1 MKREKRQQNLRKR
14 AEILRLIRRFFF
26 ENNYL
31 EIETPIRIPA
41 PIPEAYIDSFDSEGW
56 CLHSSPEIC
65 MKQLLASGYEKIY
78 QLSRVFRKGE
88 RGNKHLPEFTMLEW
102 YTKGDSYIEL
112 MQQLEDLVRLI
123 AIEFGE
129 QNKIQYNKNIV
140 DFGSAFEK
148 LSVKNAF
155 EKYSEIS
162 MEQAL
167 SDKKFDEIMG
177 FEIEPLLGLTRPV
190 FLYDYPAEKA
200 SLARLK
206 KDDNKYAERF
216 ELYISGLELCN
227 GFSELADPVEQR
239 MRFIMEQ
246 EIRVGENKNIYPLPE
261 KFLTALMFFPE
272 SAGVA
277 VGIDRLV
284 MLFTDSDD
292 INDVVAFSPEELV
305 DD

>member
-1 MKREKRQQNLRKR
+1 MKREKRQQNLWKR

-65 MKQLLASGYEKIY
+65 MKQLLASGYEKIF

-88 RGNKHLPEFTMLEW
+88 RGHKHLPEFTMLEW

-123 AIEFGE
+123 AKEFCELG
-129 QNKIQYNKNIV
+129 KIHYNKNTI
-140 DFGSAFEK
+140 DFCADFER
-148 LSVKNAF
+148 LSVRNAF

-167 SDKKFDEIMG
+167 YDKSFDEIMG
-177 FEIEPLLGLTRPV
+177 LEIEPLLGLTHPV
-190 FLYDYPAEKA
+190 FLYDYPAEKG

-206 KDDNKYAERF
+206 KNDEKYAERF
-216 ELYISGLELCN
+216 ELYIAGLELCN
-227 GFSELADPVEQR
+227 GFSELTDPVEQR
-239 MRFIMEQ
+239 KRFMTEQ
-246 EIRVGENKNIYPLPE
+246 EIRAGDNKKNYLLPE
-261 KFLTALMFFPE
+261 KFLTALTSFPE

-284 MLFTDSDD
+284 MLFTDADD
-292 INDVVAFSPEELV
+292 IRDVVAFTPEELV